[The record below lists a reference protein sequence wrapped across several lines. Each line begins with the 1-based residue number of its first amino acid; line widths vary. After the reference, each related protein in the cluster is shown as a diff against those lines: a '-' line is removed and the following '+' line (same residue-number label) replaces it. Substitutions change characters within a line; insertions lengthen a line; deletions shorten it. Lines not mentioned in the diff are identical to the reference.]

1 MILYF
6 SGTGNSKYVAQRM
19 AEALNQ
25 SLLSMNDRI
34 RSHDTSPVETD
45 ERLVIV
51 TPTYAWRIP
60 RLVRDWL
67 LETEFPGAAQVWFI
81 MTCGSEI
88 GHASRYNR
96 SLCQT
101 KGLTDMGTAQIIMPE
116 NYIAMFDAPQ
126 AEEARRIVAKAQPD
140 IDRSIAAVREG
151 HPFPPPHDRLYDRFM
166 SGPVNPIFYACFVK
180 SSAFTVS
187 EACTGCGQCV
197 RRCPT
202 NSITLRPVWAKAAP
216 TAWPVSATAPR
227 PPSSTEK
234 RASASPGITSRPCK
248 PSRQAIASRHV
259 PAAANFRYCS

>member
-88 GHASRYNR
+88 GDADRYNR
-96 SLCQT
+96 RLCQA
-101 KGLTDMGTAQIIMPE
+101 KGLTCMGTAQLVMPE
-116 NYIAMFDAPQ
+116 NYIAMFNAPQ
-126 AEEARRIVAKAQPD
+126 VEEARQIVARAEPD
-140 IDRSIAAVREG
+140 IDNAIAAVRENRA
-151 HPFPPPHDRLYDRFM
+151 FPPSRRKLYDRFM

-180 SSAFTVS
+180 SSVFTVS

-197 RRCPT
+197 WRCPT
-202 NSITLRPVWAKAAP
+202 NNITLQTGKPVWGQNCTHCMACICYCPAEAIEYGKK
-216 TAWPVSATAPR
+216 SLGKPR
-227 PPSSTEK
+227 YHFE
-234 RASASPGITSRPCK
+234 AL
-248 PSRQAIASRHV
+248 
-259 PAAANFRYCS
+259 

>member
-6 SGTGNSKYVAQRM
+6 SGTGNSRHAAQRM
-19 AEALNQ
+19 ADALGDT
-25 SLLSMNDRI
+25 LLSLNDRI
-34 RSHDTSPVETD
+34 RSGDTSPVETG

-140 IDRSIAAVREG
+140 STVLSPPSGRAA
-151 HPFPPPHDRLYDRFM
+151 PFPRPT
-166 SGPVNPIFYACFVK
+166 I
-180 SSAFTVS
+180 VS
-187 EACTGCGQCV
+187 M
-197 RRCPT
+197 
-202 NSITLRPVWAKAAP
+202 
-216 TAWPVSATAPR
+216 TAS
-227 PPSSTEK
+227 
-234 RASASPGITSRPCK
+234 
-248 PSRQAIASRHV
+248 
-259 PAAANFRYCS
+259 

>member
-34 RSHDTSPVETD
+34 RAHDTSPVETD

-67 LETEFPGAAQVWFI
+67 LETEFPGAAQMWFI

-88 GHASRYNR
+88 GHAGRYNR

-151 HPFPPPHDRLYDRFM
+151 RPFPPPHDRLYDRFM

-187 EACTGCGQCV
+187 EACTGCGRCV
-197 RRCPT
+197 RRCPP
-202 NSITLRPVWAKAAP
+202 NSITLRDGRPVWGKGCTHCMACICYCP
-216 TAWPVSATAPR
+216 TSAIEYGKKSLGKPR
-227 PPSSTEK
+227 YHFE
-234 RASASPGITSRPCK
+234 AL
-248 PSRQAIASRHV
+248 
-259 PAAANFRYCS
+259 